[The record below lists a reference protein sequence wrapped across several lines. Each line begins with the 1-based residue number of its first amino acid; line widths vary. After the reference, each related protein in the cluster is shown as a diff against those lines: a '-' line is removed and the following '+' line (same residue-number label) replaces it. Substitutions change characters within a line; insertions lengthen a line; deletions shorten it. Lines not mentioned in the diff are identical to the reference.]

1 MGTLRFFAILAGVAA
16 ASSAIA
22 AAPAPAIAVTDLAYT
37 HEVSQYF
44 SVSDGKAS
52 STVSSNQNG
61 IVVTQQSQ
69 NTSASGNYKYI
80 EQRELGSFVNDIK
93 GALLKGTTFRL
104 VQGKTFDAG
113 DPQNTKAEQVLDQM
127 KSGKMT
133 PPARMPEVKD
143 IIARIRKGEFPG
155 ADYVLFGTLSNIQFV
170 DQNSPLQ
177 GTTSVS
183 YTYGIDLVADFSLID
198 TKTYEIKGSF
208 SAEGTGKEMKLLS
221 NRGDSFTPNRSKV
234 MRQTSQSLAADVF
247 AQLSEQLQIANPDMG
262 NRVRTNVEKPAAP
275 APGAAPA
282 QKKQDVI
289 ILR

>member
-1 MGTLRFFAILAGVAA
+1 MKTANLFVLLAGAVGASAA
-16 ASSAIA
+16 LA
-22 AAPAPAIAVTDLAYT
+22 AGQAPAIAVTDLAYT
-37 HEVSQYF
+37 QEVSQYF
-44 SVSDGKAS
+44 HVTDAKSS
-52 STVSSNQNG
+52 STVNSNQNG
-61 IVVTQQSQ
+61 IVVAQQGQ
-69 NTSASGNYKYI
+69 ATSVAGNYKYM

-93 GALLKGTTFRL
+93 GALIKGTTFRL
-104 VQGKTFDAG
+104 VQGKAFDAG

-127 KSGKMT
+127 KTGKMT

-170 DQNSPLQ
+170 DQSSPLQ
-177 GTTSVS
+177 GTTSLT

-208 SAEGTGKEMKLLS
+208 SAEGTGKDMKMVS

-234 MRQTSQSLAADVF
+234 MRQTSQSLAADVYT
-247 AQLSEQLQIANPDMG
+247 QLTEQLQIADAAMG
-262 NRVRTNVEKPAAP
+262 DRVRPAAGQPAAAP
-275 APGAAPA
+275 APAAPA
-282 QKKQDVI
+282 QKKQEVL

>member
-1 MGTLRFFAILAGVAA
+1 MKTTRLFMGLAA
-16 ASSAIA
+16 ALGASAAMA

-37 HEVSQYF
+37 QEVSQYF
-44 SVSDGKAS
+44 SVTDAKSS
-52 STVSSNQNG
+52 STVNANQG
-61 IVVTQQSQ
+61 GMAVTQQGQS
-69 NTSASGNYKYI
+69 TSVSGNYKYI

-93 GALLKGTTFRL
+93 GALLKGTSFRL

-133 PPARMPEVKD
+133 PPARLPEVKD

-155 ADYVLFGTLSNIQFV
+155 ADYVLFGTLSNVQFV
-170 DQNSPLQ
+170 DQSSPLQ

-183 YTYGIDLVADFSLID
+183 YSYGIDLVADFSLID
-198 TKTYEIKGSF
+198 TRTYEIKGAF

-234 MRQTSQSLAADVF
+234 LRQTSQSLAASVF
-247 AQLSEQLQIANPDMG
+247 EQLVEQLQIANPEMG
-262 NRVRTNVEKPAAP
+262 DRVRSNAARPAAQGQ
-275 APGAAPA
+275 GAAPVE
-282 QKKQDVI
+282 KKQEVI